1 MAFTPSSLRIGI
13 LGAGQLGKMLAQ
25 EASKLDIELHFLDKS
40 KDYPAGKIS
49 RFFTEGDFKLY
60 NDVLQ
65 FGKDLDVIGIEI
77 EEVNI
82 DALFELKNMGKTIIP
97 DPEILQLIQD
107 KGLQKVFYIKNGIP
121 TAPFWIFD
129 NLQSIHKALESNEIS
144 FPFVQKL
151 RIGGYDG
158 RGVTIVKTKDDLGK
172 LLEGPSIVEKMADIH
187 KELSVICIST
197 STTERLAYEV
207 VEMEFNSDSNLVEY
221 LLSPAQISLGT
232 KEQAQQIAL
241 EICKLL
247 EIQGLLA
254 VEMFL
259 NKDGSIWV
267 NEIAPRPHNSGHHT
281 LDNGSCS
288 QFANQVRA
296 LAKLP
301 AGQVESDKFAIM
313 INLIG
318 QEGYIGPVKYIG
330 IEDCS
335 KITGVNI
342 HLYGKSETR
351 PHRKMGHVCI
361 TDLNLDKCKEKANFV
376 RQTILVIS

>member
-1 MAFTPSSLRIGI
+1 M
-13 LGAGQLGKMLAQ
+13 
-25 EASKLDIELHFLDKS
+25 
-40 KDYPAGKIS
+40 
-49 RFFTEGDFKLY
+49 
-60 NDVLQ
+60 
-65 FGKDLDVIGIEI
+65 
-77 EEVNI
+77 
-82 DALFELKNMGKTIIP
+82 
-97 DPEILQLIQD
+97 
-107 KGLQKVFYIKNGIP
+107 
-121 TAPFWIFD
+121 
-129 NLQSIHKALESNEIS
+129 
-144 FPFVQKL
+144 
-151 RIGGYDG
+151 
-158 RGVTIVKTKDDLGK
+158 
-172 LLEGPSIVEKMADIH
+172 
-187 KELSVICIST
+187 
-197 STTERLAYEV
+197 
-207 VEMEFNSDSNLVEY
+207 
-221 LLSPAQISLGT
+221 
-232 KEQAQQIAL
+232 
-241 EICKLL
+241 
-247 EIQGLLA
+247 LA

-288 QFANQVRA
+288 QFANKVRA

>member
-49 RFFTEGDFKLY
+49 RFFTEGDFKSY
-60 NDVLQ
+60 HDVLQ

-82 DALFELKNMGKTIIP
+82 KALFKLKKMGKTIIP
-97 DPEILQLIQD
+97 DPQILQLIQD
-107 KGLQKVFYIKNGIP
+107 KGLQKEFYKEKGIP
-121 TAPFWIFD
+121 TAPFYLFD
-129 NLQSIHKALESNEIS
+129 NVKSILKALETNELT

-158 RGVTIVKTKDDLGK
+158 RGVVVIKSKEDLNK
-172 LLEGPSIVEKMADIH
+172 LLEGPCLVEKMADIY

-197 STTERLAYEV
+197 SSIERLTYEV
-207 VEMEFNSDSNLVEY
+207 VEMEFNADSNLVEY
-221 LLSPAQISLGT
+221 LLSPAQISMET
-232 KEQAQQIAL
+232 KEQAQQIAIK
-241 EICKLL
+241 ICKQL

-259 NKDGSIWV
+259 NQDGSIWV

-281 LDNGSCS
+281 LDDGSCS

-301 AGQVESDKFAIM
+301 AGQVESDRFAIM
-313 INLIG
+313 INLVG
-318 QEGYIGPVKYIG
+318 KEGYAGPVKYIG
-330 IEDCS
+330 LEECS
-335 KITGVNI
+335 KLTGVNI

-361 TDLNLDKCKEKANFV
+361 TDLNLDNCKEKANFV
-376 RQTILVIS
+376 RQTIQVIS

>member
-97 DPEILQLIQD
+97 DPEILKLIQD

-247 EIQGLLA
+247 EIQ
-254 VEMFL
+254 
-259 NKDGSIWV
+259 
-267 NEIAPRPHNSGHHT
+267 
-281 LDNGSCS
+281 
-288 QFANQVRA
+288 
-296 LAKLP
+296 
-301 AGQVESDKFAIM
+301 
-313 INLIG
+313 
-318 QEGYIGPVKYIG
+318 
-330 IEDCS
+330 
-335 KITGVNI
+335 
-342 HLYGKSETR
+342 
-351 PHRKMGHVCI
+351 
-361 TDLNLDKCKEKANFV
+361 
-376 RQTILVIS
+376 

>member
-97 DPEILQLIQD
+97 DPEILKLIQD